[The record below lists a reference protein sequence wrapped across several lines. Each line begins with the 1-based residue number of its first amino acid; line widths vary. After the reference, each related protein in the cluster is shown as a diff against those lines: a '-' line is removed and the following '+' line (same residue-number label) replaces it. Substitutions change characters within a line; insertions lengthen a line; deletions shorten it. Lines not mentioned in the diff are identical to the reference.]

1 MFIVA
6 HKPYNK
12 TAISTS
18 VGTGYSWFDVMLCS
32 EVEGGLGGEQVHK
45 RLRLFVPAA
54 AELSRQREATQL
66 GPKHQLSMVRAA
78 LRLGRQVHAF
88 PNPNPTPAGPPPCP
102 LLAPPHP
109 SDALCHPVV
118 SHASQQCHSLYELCE
133 VEARCCEFPYSHKR
147 LLALRAHSAGW
158 LIYSKAAS
166 RLGLPLGWTALRG
179 YPRSLPFTY

>member
-1 MFIVA
+1 MLFDSWPVGLSCHGLNPPRQKVKRREPTNIVSAAVMFIVA

-18 VGTGYSWFDVMLCS
+18 VGTGYTWFDVMLCS
-32 EVEGGLGGEQVHK
+32 EVEGGLGGEQANK

-88 PNPNPTPAGPPPCP
+88 PTPTPPLRGPPPCP
-102 LLAPPHP
+102 LLAPLHP

-118 SHASQQCHSLYELCE
+118 SHAKSTVSQS
-133 VEARCCEFPYSHKR
+133 P
-147 LLALRAHSAGW
+147 
-158 LIYSKAAS
+158 
-166 RLGLPLGWTALRG
+166 
-179 YPRSLPFTY
+179 